1 MTTTSPPGET
11 GWKYSRKEADAAVRK
26 LGIFSLTFLTLAGL
40 LLVLAVACEEE
51 KGGETPTSTPTA
63 TITETPTAL
72 PKVRGVDD
80 KQIKLGLHGP
90 LYGTFGAAYAPV
102 IGGMEAYF
110 NYVNVEKGG
119 VCGRE
124 IVFKVEN
131 DNYDPAGAAEAVK
144 KLLERDEVFAI
155 IGGIG
160 TAAHSAV
167 WEELNEEG
175 VPDLW
180 IMSGAHKFAA
190 EPEKYPWS
198 IPLLPDYFVEGT
210 IFGKY
215 ISENM
220 SGKKVGVIY
229 QNDDFGKD
237 ELDGLNNGL
246 DLSKNAIVSEQSYE
260 ITAVS
265 IRSQVSNAKD
275 AGAEVLV
282 GACIP
287 PTCAQMI
294 KEADRLGW
302 HPQIFINYTN
312 SDPMMF
318 QYASPELMEGVIT
331 LQATKLS
338 DWTDDPAVAEHHRI
352 MKEYGKFVPGNFT
365 IAGQAAAEL
374 TVEVLSR
381 ACANLTPQGLMDAV
395 YTIKDY
401 QGDLTLPGITQTLSP
416 TDHLATEAMRMLR
429 AHDGKW
435 EYFGDIIPFTE

>member
-1 MTTTSPPGET
+1 
-11 GWKYSRKEADAAVRK
+11 
-26 LGIFSLTFLTLAGL
+26 
-40 LLVLAVACEEE
+40 
-51 KGGETPTSTPTA
+51 
-63 TITETPTAL
+63 
-72 PKVRGVDD
+72 
-80 KQIKLGLHGP
+80 
-90 LYGTFGAAYAPV
+90 
-102 IGGMEAYF
+102 
-110 NYVNVEKGG
+110 
-119 VCGRE
+119 
-124 IVFKVEN
+124 
-131 DNYDPAGAAEAVK
+131 
-144 KLLERDEVFAI
+144 
-155 IGGIG
+155 
-160 TAAHSAV
+160 
-167 WEELNEEG
+167 

-180 IMSGAHKFAA
+180 IMSGAHKFGS

-198 IPLLPDYFVEGT
+198 IPLLPDYYVEGT

-220 SGKKVGVIY
+220 PGKKVGVIY

-237 ELDGLNNGL
+237 ELNGLKNGL
-246 DLSKNAIVSEQSYE
+246 DPEKNELVSEQSYE

-265 IRSQVSNAKD
+265 IRSQVSNTKD

-287 PTCAQMI
+287 PSCAQLI

-302 HPQIFINYTN
+302 YPQIFINYTN

-352 MKEYGKFVPGNFT
+352 MDEYGEFVPGNFT
-365 IAGQAAAEL
+365 IAGQAAAVL

-381 ACANLTPQGLMDAV
+381 TCDNLTPEGLMDAV
-395 YTIKDY
+395 HSLKDY
-401 QGDLTLPGITQTLSP
+401 QGDLTLEGITQTLSP

-435 EYFGDIIPFTE
+435 EYFGEIISFRD